1 MIVDD
6 IVYVIGR
13 GNIVVTQKEK
23 NNPVHINDKIK
34 ISDNIFEITGIEHS
48 EYMKMMGLIL
58 RPNPLVKEAVKIE
71 DKIIVLHG

>member
-1 MIVDD
+1 MIVDN

-48 EYMKMMGLIL
+48 EYMRMMGLIL
-58 RPNPLVKEAVKIE
+58 RPNPLVKEAVKIR